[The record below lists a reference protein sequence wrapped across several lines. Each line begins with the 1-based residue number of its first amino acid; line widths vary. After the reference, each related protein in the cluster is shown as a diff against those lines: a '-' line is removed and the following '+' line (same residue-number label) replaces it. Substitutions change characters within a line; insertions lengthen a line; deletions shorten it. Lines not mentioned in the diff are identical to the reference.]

1 MQVSE
6 FHIPEHGG
14 TQLSWKML
22 KAASPCPQPDKVI
35 KRSQRTSNLG
45 FIHRGPPPWD
55 FCLSPVLFILA
66 VRVFVVACGVFS
78 CWI

>member
-22 KAASPCPQPDKVI
+22 KAASPCPQPEGGPCLPCPGLSDTQLSVGVRKI
-35 KRSQRTSNLG
+35 RLG
-45 FIHRGPPPWD
+45 SHKPQI
-55 FCLSPVLFILA
+55 
-66 VRVFVVACGVFS
+66 
-78 CWI
+78 